1 MKKKS
6 YVVSKKF
13 VIYAKKEY
21 SSDDDDDGI
30 ASDKSYHKI
39 RDHYHYTGKY
49 RGAAHDVF
57 NRTYKTPN

>member
-21 SSDDDDDGI
+21 SSDDDDGI

>member
-1 MKKKS
+1 MQ
-6 YVVSKKF
+6 
-13 VIYAKKEY
+13 KKEY
-21 SSDDDDDGI
+21 SSDDDDGI

-49 RGAAHDVF
+49 RRAAHDIF

>member
-1 MKKKS
+1 MQ
-6 YVVSKKF
+6 
-13 VIYAKKEY
+13 KKEY
-21 SSDDDDDGI
+21 SSDDDDGI

-49 RGAAHDVF
+49 RGAAHDIF